1 MEGRKTEL
9 YMELK
14 VNIGDLMEDFKGQ
27 NTEEKCSG
35 ITAVHT
41 QGKECN

>member
-14 VNIGDLMEDFKGQ
+14 VNIGDLMGFKGQ